1 MTVAMLGLK
10 SWKTKPDPDAQH
22 PSDWCAAPRL
32 GIRSWKRL
40 HEDAPVPSV
49 PQLCGP
55 SRVTQ
60 QGGKLSLR
68 KRILKQVQG
77 RSTPGSFTSRWLRCR
92 VDVCLGTLKLIQA
105 GDEELSTSYQENGV
119 DKFRIKNV
127 TSGRRCKCSWNC
139 TQQVPTDELQEIC
152 NLWQRLSDEQQSQ
165 YLSVQRYGASEFKPA
180 VKADWFLNGHHVCF
194 RGLARLLGTSEP
206 TLLRRVRMSLDLRKS
221 WVGGP
226 RQMVE
231 RRTARN
237 YVDLFFMELYH
248 ACAED
253 LPENLHAGD
262 LDPTFAG
269 EEAPPDD
276 ISKVFNWTPEAAL
289 AERIPHLLGPEP
301 DAPTRHL
308 PPGKPVLLFWQMKAW
323 WAAIQ
328 EITSKTKF
336 ASRLPSDAPPS
347 WSTFYRAWSEKWVNI
362 QQAAPA
368 PPPLHRNAQCVGQ
381 ETHATGASYVLACGS

>member
-1 MTVAMLGLK
+1 M
-10 SWKTKPDPDAQH
+10 
-22 PSDWCAAPRL
+22 
-32 GIRSWKRL
+32 
-40 HEDAPVPSV
+40 PSV

-165 YLSVQRYGASEFKPA
+165 YLSVQRYGASEFKPD

-231 RRTARN
+231 RRRARN
-237 YVDLFFMELYH
+237 YVDVFSWNCTMRALRTFLKIFTLEIWILLLLEKRLHQMISRKSSIGLRRQHWPSAFPICWDPNQMHPHGTSRQANLY
-248 ACAED
+248 CCF
-253 LPENLHAGD
+253 G
-262 LDPTFAG
+262 
-269 EEAPPDD
+269 
-276 ISKVFNWTPEAAL
+276 
-289 AERIPHLLGPEP
+289 R
-301 DAPTRHL
+301 
-308 PPGKPVLLFWQMKAW
+308 
-323 WAAIQ
+323 
-328 EITSKTKF
+328 
-336 ASRLPSDAPPS
+336 
-347 WSTFYRAWSEKWVNI
+347 
-362 QQAAPA
+362 
-368 PPPLHRNAQCVGQ
+368 
-381 ETHATGASYVLACGS
+381 